1 MITTQPMSQLKYN
14 GRVLPIIAGI
24 CFILPAPL
32 FWVADTTGVL
42 NPYSFLAILS
52 VTFIGALFLHIAI
65 WLNAPSKNQA
75 KILDEN
81 KMKSRINS
89 NIKSVTTMPKITHNK
104 KNVKEIIQMLDNID
118 ELTMQFVRDL
128 QKQALG
134 VETLDEHQLLDA
146 AKSVLDAAIPIV
158 EQATGKQ
165 IEFVE
170 DNY

>member
-1 MITTQPMSQLKYN
+1 MITTQHMSPLKYN
-14 GRVLPIIAGI
+14 SRILPIIAGI
-24 CFILPAPL
+24 CFLLPAPL
-32 FWVADTTGVL
+32 FWVVDTTGTL

-65 WLNAPSKNQA
+65 WLNTPSKNSI
-75 KILDEN
+75 KTLDELT
-81 KMKSRINS
+81 MKSRINA
-89 NIKSVTTMPKITHNK
+89 NVGRVATMPKITHNK

-128 QKQALG
+128 QQQALG
-134 VETLDEHQLLDA
+134 GETLDEHQLLDT
-146 AKSVLDAAIPIV
+146 AKSVLDAAIPII

-170 DNY
+170 NDY